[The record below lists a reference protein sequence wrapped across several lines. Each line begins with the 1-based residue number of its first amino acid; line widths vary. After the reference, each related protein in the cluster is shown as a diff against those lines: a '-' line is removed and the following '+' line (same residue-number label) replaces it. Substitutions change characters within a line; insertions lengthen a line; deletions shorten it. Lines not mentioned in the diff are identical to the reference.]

1 MGLQVRFTF
10 SDELMEQNGI
20 ERKDVYYTLKKN
32 FEQRGLVCVSE
43 DEVLIFEDTGREDD
57 YGNMWAILIGLI
69 KGEWLVDCAS
79 SCVFVEDDEEEDILT
94 QIPKLKRMMAQSQ

>member
-43 DEVLIFEDTGREDD
+43 DEVLIFEDTGR
-57 YGNMWAILIGLI
+57 
-69 KGEWLVDCAS
+69 
-79 SCVFVEDDEEEDILT
+79 
-94 QIPKLKRMMAQSQ
+94 